1 MHFTGSTLVAN
12 NRVETP
18 SNAEQVP
25 PFFSIPDSSE
35 TLEIT
40 SKCFALDLLVMP
52 HSCVAVIWFVS
63 DCRCWN
69 GYSRKVSLSQ
79 GRVAA
84 EWIPPCLVNT
94 SCDERSKADAP

>member
-25 PFFSIPDSSE
+25 PSFSIPDSSE
-35 TLEIT
+35 TEIT

-52 HSCVAVIWFVS
+52 HSLLLLFGLCLTAGAGTATAERFL
-63 DCRCWN
+63 
-69 GYSRKVSLSQ
+69 YH
-79 GRVAA
+79 RVV
-84 EWIPPCLVNT
+84 WR
-94 SCDERSKADAP
+94 RSGFLPV